1 MSVYAKN
8 LSINSNADFS
18 EILELT
24 QTGGN
29 VVNLTGFTAYS
40 HMRKH
45 AESSTHTGIAVSIT
59 NPSRGEVTVSIAN
72 TITKELKEGRYVW
85 DLMLVRPNNTK
96 TIAVEGTALVTV
108 GISSF

>member
-24 QTGGN
+24 QTGGA

-59 NPSRGEVTVSIAN
+59 NPSQGKVTVSIAN
-72 TITKELKEGRYVW
+72 TITTELKE
-85 DLMLVRPNNTK
+85 
-96 TIAVEGTALVTV
+96 
-108 GISSF
+108 

>member
-24 QTGGN
+24 QTGGA

-40 HMRKH
+40 HLRKET
-45 AESSTHTGIAVSIT
+45 ESTKYTGIGVSIT
-59 NPSRGEVTVSIAN
+59 DPLNGKVKISMAS
-72 TITKELKEGRYVW
+72 TITSTLKEGRYVW